1 MPCLIALFA
10 LLTPRFIIILL
21 ALFTEYMSQA
31 YDTVLWPVLGW
42 VFLPYTTLAYAFC
55 WHQNSGE
62 ISGIYILVMA
72 IGVIL
77 DLGSMGGGASS
88 RRKK

>member
-1 MPCLIALFA
+1 MPCIIALFA
-10 LLTPRFIIILL
+10 LLTPRFVIILL
-21 ALFTEYMSQA
+21 ALFTEYIGQA

-42 VFLPYTTLAYAFC
+42 IFLPYTTLAYAFC

-62 ISGIYILVMA
+62 ISGVYIAVMA
-72 IGVIL
+72 VGVLL
-77 DLGSMGGGASS
+77 DLGSVGSGA